1 MSRIFIHG
9 TGAVSPAG
17 WGVGPLVEAL
27 RLERTM
33 MASQLP
39 RPSGV
44 DPLLVNRVP
53 IPSPKPSFLTHPRM
67 RRASPISQFALG
79 AALEAVGA
87 DAAAIASG
95 AVRLGIVF
103 CAFTGSVNY
112 SRRFYAEVLKDPAGA
127 SPLLFTETVFNAPA
141 SHLATVLGT
150 TAATYTLVGDDG
162 EFIQAL
168 ALAAAWLTEH
178 RVDACLV
185 VGAEESDWLT
195 AEALRIFSPD
205 RRAAE
210 GAAALYLR
218 REPASAEL
226 AAVSDPFLYLHSRT
240 RAQAALELAASFEP
254 AQSEQAVLCDGLDGS
269 WNDSEERTAWERWS
283 GRRVSVRRILG
294 EGFAASGGWQA
305 VVAAECIRSQS
316 AQRAVVSVVGANLQA
331 VGAEFRR
338 NP

>member
-1 MSRIFIHG
+1 MSRIFVHG

-17 WGVGPLVEAL
+17 WGVGSMMEAL
-27 RLERTM
+27 RIDRCPV
-33 MASQLP
+33 ASEVP
-39 RPSGV
+39 RPNGGE
-44 DPLLVNRVP
+44 PLRVNRVP
-53 IPSPKPSFLTHPRM
+53 VPSPKPTFLAHPRM

-79 AALEAVGA
+79 AAMEAVGA
-87 DAAAIASG
+87 DVAAIASG

-112 SRRFYAEVLKDPAGA
+112 SRRFYSEVLKDPAGA

-150 TAATYTLVGDDG
+150 TACTYTLVGDDG

-168 ALAAAWLTEH
+168 ALAAEWLTEH

-210 GAAALYLR
+210 GSAALYLR
-218 REPASAEL
+218 RESSPIEL

-240 RAQAALELAASFEP
+240 RAQAAAQLAASFES
-254 AQSEQAVLCDGLDGS
+254 ARSEDALLCDGLTGS
-269 WNDSEERTAWERWS
+269 LNDSDERVAWERWS

-294 EGFAASGGWQA
+294 EGFAASGGWQSLAA
-305 VVAAECIRSQS
+305 VESIRNSS